1 MVYHPMRLRSIMFQL
16 WHFEPLT
23 LNVLTYRERGARALE
38 ERLAAAKGE
47 DGSHVDASE
56 EV

>member
-1 MVYHPMRLRSIMFQL
+1 MRLRSIMFQL